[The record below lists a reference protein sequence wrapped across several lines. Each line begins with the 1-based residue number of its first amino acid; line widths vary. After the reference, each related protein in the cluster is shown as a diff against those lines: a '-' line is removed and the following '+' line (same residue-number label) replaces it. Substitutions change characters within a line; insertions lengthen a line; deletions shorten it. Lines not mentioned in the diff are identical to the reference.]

1 MPDGGTISTQLQRA
15 AGRAAVTLGPGGVER
30 LAQAGCAKAFLPRV
44 HGTPQEVVF
53 LNTAGG
59 LTGGDRLEAALTVAA
74 GVRATGATQTAERAY
89 AVSGGVAEMTVALS
103 VGAGGR
109 LDWLP
114 QETILFD
121 RSRLTRRTRVDLAPG
136 ATVLMC
142 EMVVLGRA
150 AMGERLATAT
160 FRDRREVWQG
170 DTPLLVEAVEMGPGA
185 LARGAGAAVL
195 GRARAFGTVA
205 LVGSGAADRVDAVRA
220 VLADGGIEGA
230 ASGWATPDQ
239 AERCVVRLLAGD
251 ALPLK
256 RAVARVILALGGH
269 LPRVW
274 QI

>member
-1 MPDGGTISTQLQRA
+1 MPDGTTLLTTLQRA
-15 AGRAAVTLGPGGVER
+15 RGRADVVLGAGGVER

-44 HGTPQEVVF
+44 YGVPPEVVV

-59 LTGGDRLEAALTVAA
+59 LTGGDRLEIGLSLAD

-89 AVSGGVAEMTVALS
+89 ASRGDTAEVSVDLR

-121 RSRLTRRTRVDLAPG
+121 RSRLSRRTRVDLGQG
-136 ATVLMC
+136 ASVLLC

-150 AMGERLATAT
+150 AMGERLADVA
-160 FRDRREVWQG
+160 FRDRREVLRG
-170 DTPLLVEAVEMGPGA
+170 DVPVLVDAVEMGPGG
-185 LARGAGAAVL
+185 LARGPGGAML
-195 GRARAFGTVA
+195 GGARAFATVA
-205 LVGSGAADRVDAVRA
+205 LVAQGAEDAVDAVRA
-220 VLADGGIEGA
+220 ALPGDGVTGA
-230 ASGWATPDQ
+230 ASGWDGK
-239 AERCVVRLLAGD
+239 CVARLIAAD

-256 RAVARVILALGGH
+256 RAVARVMLALGGH

>member
-1 MPDGGTISTQLQRA
+1 MPDGSTMLTTLQRA
-15 AGRAAVTLGPGGVER
+15 RGRADVVLGPGGVER

-44 HGTPQEVVF
+44 HGVPAEAVF

-59 LTGGDRLEAALTVAA
+59 LTGGDRLEIGLTLSD
-74 GVRATGATQTAERAY
+74 GLRATGATQTAERAY
-89 AVSGGVAEMTVALS
+89 ASRGDTAEVAVTLV

-121 RSRLTRRTRVDLAPG
+121 RSRLSRRTRVDLGPG
-136 ATVLMC
+136 ATVLIC

-150 AMGERLATAT
+150 AMDERLRDVA

-170 DTPLLVEAVEMGPGA
+170 DAPLLVEAVEMGPGA
-185 LARGAGAAVL
+185 LARGQGAAML
-195 GRARAFGTVA
+195 GGARAFATVA
-205 LVGSGAADRVDAVRA
+205 LVGPGAADAVDAVRA
-220 VLADGGIEGA
+220 AWPGDGVTGA
-230 ASGWATPDQ
+230 ASGWDGK
-239 AERCVVRLLAGD
+239 CVARLLAPD

-256 RAVARVILALGGH
+256 RAVARVIVALGGH

>member
-1 MPDGGTISTQLQRA
+1 MPDGTTLLTTLQRA
-15 AGRAAVTLGPGGVER
+15 RGRADVVLGAGGVER

-44 HGTPQEVVF
+44 YGVPPEAVF

-59 LTGGDRLEAALTVAA
+59 LTGGDRLEIGLSLADGL
-74 GVRATGATQTAERAY
+74 RATGATQTAERGY
-89 AVSGGVAEMTVALS
+89 ASRGDMAEVAVTLQ

-121 RSRLTRRTRVDLAPG
+121 RSRLTRRTRVEIGPG
-136 ATVLMC
+136 AAVLIC

-150 AMGERLATAT
+150 AMGERLEDVV

-170 DTPLLVEAVEMGPGA
+170 DAPVLVEAVEMGPGG
-185 LARGAGAAVL
+185 LARGPGGAML
-195 GRARAFGTVA
+195 GGARAFATVA
-205 LVGSGAADRVDAVRA
+205 LVGAGAADAVDAVRA
-220 VLADGGIEGA
+220 ALRGDGVTGA
-230 ASGWATPDQ
+230 ASGWDG
-239 AERCVVRLLAGD
+239 RCVARLLAGD

-256 RAVARVILALGGH
+256 RAVARVIVAMGGH